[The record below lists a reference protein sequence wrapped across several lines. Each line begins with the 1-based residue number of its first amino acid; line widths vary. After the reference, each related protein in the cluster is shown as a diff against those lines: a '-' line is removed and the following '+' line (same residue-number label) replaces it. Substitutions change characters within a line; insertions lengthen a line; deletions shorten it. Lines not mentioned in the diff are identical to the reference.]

1 MELFGYTQKKLEQT
15 QGPLAARMRPRT
27 LDEYIGQEHILAP
40 GRLLRRAIQADQLSS
55 LIFFGPPGT
64 GKTTLASVIANTTRS
79 VFITLNAVLSGVKEL
94 REVTDAARERYEL
107 YQKRTILFVDE
118 VHRWNKAQ
126 QDALLPWVE
135 NGTIILIGATTEN
148 PYFSV
153 NKALVSRSRVFQLFP
168 LTEEDLQ
175 HIVIQAVKDPVRG
188 YGEKDILLD
197 DEAISHLIHV
207 SNGDARTIL
216 NALELAI
223 ETTPP
228 DENGQIVITKE
239 IAEESIQRRAV
250 LYDKEGDYHFDTISA
265 FIKSLRGSD
274 PDAALYWMAKMI
286 YAGEEPSFIFRRMII
301 FASEDVGM
309 ADPNALQFVMS
320 AAQAFDR
327 VGMPEG
333 RFMLGHA
340 AIYLATA
347 PKSNSVFAFFDALK
361 LVEHERDDDIPNHL
375 RDASRDHES
384 FGHGKGYLYP
394 HAYQDHWVAQQYLP
408 NSLQGRLFYSP
419 GQLGYE
425 KKIADEV
432 RSRREVQLAVAMAS
446 ESMNFPQENV
456 SYTPKNKK
464 QDEWL
469 LRASGNF
476 SEVLTSLRKV
486 IYAEFT
492 PARHSLILDLNGGDG
507 LLTWEA
513 LRQTPEG
520 GVWTIVKNAAE
531 AKCLAEQAEILSVL
545 QRPQVY
551 TFEGMKTIADEGIR
565 FDFITG
571 RNVLTKRMLDAN
583 SFLAWLRLKHPQ
595 GTICLTEN
603 FVHDTQRLYKL
614 LPQGVLSK
622 ELSEKLAK
630 AEETLY
636 AEMEGVT
643 AEDVRAILK
652 NYEVRSRR
660 LTFTQHLYFGRERI
674 ESWFSDEKG
683 RGESAYLR
691 SLRRYLN
698 ADEITTIR
706 DVFIRV
712 FGQTTACPWTITTT
726 LFVIND
732 KYDNDEKTSK

>member
-94 REVTDAARERYEL
+94 REVTDAARERYQM

-168 LTEEDLQ
+168 LTETDLRN
-175 HIVIQAVKDPVRG
+175 IVIQAIHDPVRG
-188 YGEKDILLD
+188 YGNKNVELD
-197 DEAISHLIHV
+197 EEAISHLIHV

-223 ETTPP
+223 ETTSAG
-228 DENGQIVITKE
+228 ENGQIVITKE
-239 IAEESIQRRAV
+239 IAEESIQKRAV

-309 ADPNALQFVMS
+309 ADPHALQFVMS

-408 NSLQGRLFYSP
+408 ASLQGRLFYSP
-419 GQLGYE
+419 GQLGFE

-432 RSRREVQLAVAMAS
+432 RARREVQLAVAMAS

-476 SEVLTSLRKV
+476 SEVLTSLRRE
-486 IYAEFT
+486 IYAEFI

-513 LRQTPEG
+513 LRHVPEG
-520 GVWTIVKNAAE
+520 GVWTIVKNRTE
-531 AKCLAEQAEILSVL
+531 VKCLEEQAEILSVL

-551 TFEGMKTIADEGIR
+551 TFEAFEKIAEEGIR

-571 RNVLTKRMLDAN
+571 RNLLAKRLLTIKSMKQ
-583 SFLAWLRLKHPQ
+583 WLTLKHSN
-595 GTICLTEN
+595 GTICLAEN

-614 LPQGVLSK
+614 IPQGILSK

-630 AEETLY
+630 AEESLY
-636 AEMEGVT
+636 DELEGIRSEEVCAELASFNVQT
-643 AEDVRAILK
+643 
-652 NYEVRSRR
+652 RR
-660 LTFTQHLYFGRERI
+660 LTFTQHLHLGKERV
-674 ESWFSDEKG
+674 EGWFAENGSQ
-683 RGESAYLR
+683 GESAYLR

-698 ADEITTIR
+698 AEEINIVR
-706 DVFIRV
+706 DVFIRIL
-712 FGQTTACPWTITTT
+712 GQTSTCPWTITTT
-726 LFVIND
+726 LFIVTE
-732 KYDNDEKTSK
+732 KYEHDLKR